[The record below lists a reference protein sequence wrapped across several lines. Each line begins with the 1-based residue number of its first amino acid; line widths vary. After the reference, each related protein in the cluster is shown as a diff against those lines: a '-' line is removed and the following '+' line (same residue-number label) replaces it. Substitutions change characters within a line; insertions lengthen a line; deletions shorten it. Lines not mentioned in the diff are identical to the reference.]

1 MGQQVKKYF
10 FVSFGLCAELS
21 GLFSDIWSD
30 IFSLLFLAMQ
40 HARSTEIDS
49 GISQATRDSN
59 KISTTKNIFS
69 GNCVETAIT
78 AEKTSF
84 KRNNI
89 DIWRDYCYFKQQPCN
104 FGIEKENIPEN
115 SMFYLNQ
122 GYQSFKDN
130 KKIYYADMFLIC
142 Q

>member
-78 AEKTSF
+78 AEKTALREIILTYGVTIVILSSSLAISAL
-84 KRNNI
+84 KR
-89 DIWRDYCYFKQQPCN
+89 
-104 FGIEKENIPEN
+104 
-115 SMFYLNQ
+115 
-122 GYQSFKDN
+122 
-130 KKIYYADMFLIC
+130 KISLRIVCFILTKAINHLRTIRKFTMPIC
-142 Q
+142 F